1 MDRLRAMA
9 AFVAVT
15 EAGSLSAAAR
25 ALGEPLTNISR
36 MLAQL
41 EAHLGCALLHRSSR
55 HMVVTPAGS
64 EYLETCRSVL
74 ESVAAAER
82 RIAGQVDELSGDLAI
97 TAPVLFGRMFVVPLL
112 ARFLA
117 DYPRIDARLLLVDRV
132 VEIAEEGID
141 IAVRIG
147 ELPDSALLATRVGSL
162 RLVACAAPVYLE
174 RSGTPAMPSELT
186 RHDCVTFANL
196 PGGTRW
202 IFRSRRNGRK
212 AVRVRSRLSVNTAD
226 AAVAAAIAGVGIT
239 RVLSYQ
245 AEEALKAG
253 KLVPVLERFEDTA
266 VPVHL
271 VYGAARSSN
280 ARVRAFVKFA
290 AGELR
295 LLPETSSGKQARRK
309 LSPS

>member
-25 ALGEPLTNISR
+25 VLGEPLTNVSR

-74 ESVAAAER
+74 ESVATAER
-82 RIAGQVDELSGDLAI
+82 RIAGQVDELSGELAI

-117 DYPRIDARLLLVDRV
+117 EYPRIDARLLLVDRV

-162 RLVACAAPVYLE
+162 RLVACAAPAYLE
-174 RSGTPAMPSELT
+174 RSGTPAMPSELA

-226 AAVAAAIAGVGIT
+226 AAVAAAVAGVGIT

-271 VYGAARSSN
+271 VYGPARSSN

>member
-55 HMVVTPAGS
+55 HLVITPAGS

-82 RIAGQVDELSGDLAI
+82 RIAGQVDELSGDMAI

-162 RLVACAAPVYLE
+162 RLVACAAPAYLE
-174 RSGTPAMPSELT
+174 RSGTPSMPSDLT

-196 PGGTRW
+196 PGGLAGSSEVVAT
-202 IFRSRRNGRK
+202 
-212 AVRVRSRLSVNTAD
+212 AVRPCGCARGCQSTLRMQPSLRPSPEWGSRVFSP
-226 AAVAAAIAGVGIT
+226 T
-239 RVLSYQ
+239 R
-245 AEEALKAG
+245 
-253 KLVPVLERFEDTA
+253 P
-266 VPVHL
+266 
-271 VYGAARSSN
+271 
-280 ARVRAFVKFA
+280 
-290 AGELR
+290 
-295 LLPETSSGKQARRK
+295 RRR
-309 LSPS
+309 